1 MRTTVNLDEDVLIAV
16 KELARKER
24 VSAGRILSKLVREA
38 LAGRQ
43 SQVIPQK
50 KDEKEVG
57 GFRPF
62 PPRGVVVTNEQI
74 ENLRDREG
82 I

>member
-43 SQVIPQK
+43 SQMIPQK
-50 KDEKEVG
+50 KDEKKVG

-62 PPRGVVVTNEQI
+62 PPRGVVVSNEQI